1 MKCIA
6 ILEVACLLLVF
17 PAVVRADAVKLVRVV
32 VPPQGGP
39 VMEAVAQVFAR
50 QVGDRC
56 DAKVVFSGEGALRVE
71 LGIDPTVGAE
81 GFRIADGPAVVV
93 RVTGGDARGLLYGVG
108 KFLRASR
115 YDQGGFTPGAWRGT
129 SAPQCPFRAVYAATH
144 FMNYYEAAPADEVQ
158 RYVEDLG
165 LWGAN
170 AFIVHFPTWTFKGF
184 DDPAA
189 RRNLDRIRGLLKAA
203 KAVGLRVG
211 LVQCVN
217 QGFATAPQEIRA
229 AKHRDDLKR
238 RGYFGINCCPSI
250 PAGHD
255 YLMKLYAGLFDEYK
269 DVGLD
274 YLVCWPYDEG
284 GCGCEQCRPWGARA
298 YPQLSKDVAALARA
312 RHPDLKVVL
321 STWVYDTPPEGEW
334 EGLTR
339 FLEKDRDWV
348 DYIMADSHG
357 DFPRYPLE
365 KGVPGGRPLVS
376 FPEIS
381 MWGRSPWGGYGANP
395 LPARYEGLWRQADGK
410 LSGGMPYSEGIYE
423 DINKVIFLQLYWKK
437 DSRAEDAVREYLA
450 FEYSPDVADD
460 LLRAVR
466 LLEETW
472 SKQGPKSEGAW
483 ALVQKAEARLTAQAR
498 SAWRWRILALRAR
511 IDAELAQRQGKM
523 EGPVLKAA
531 FEELTRLYHAE
542 NAHSMPVK
550 PPQVP

>member
-1 MKCIA
+1 
-6 ILEVACLLLVF
+6 
-17 PAVVRADAVKLVRVV
+17 
-32 VPPQGGP
+32 
-39 VMEAVAQVFAR
+39 
-50 QVGDRC
+50 
-56 DAKVVFSGEGALRVE
+56 
-71 LGIDPTVGAE
+71 
-81 GFRIADGPAVVV
+81 
-93 RVTGGDARGLLYGVG
+93 
-108 KFLRASR
+108 
-115 YDQGGFTPGAWRGT
+115 
-129 SAPQCPFRAVYAATH
+129 
-144 FMNYYEAAPADEVQ
+144 
-158 RYVEDLG
+158 
-165 LWGAN
+165 
-170 AFIVHFPTWTFKGF
+170 
-184 DDPAA
+184 
-189 RRNLDRIRGLLKAA
+189 
-203 KAVGLRVG
+203 
-211 LVQCVN
+211 
-217 QGFATAPQEIRA
+217 
-229 AKHRDDLKR
+229 
-238 RGYFGINCCPSI
+238 
-250 PAGHD
+250 
-255 YLMKLYAGLFDEYK
+255 
-269 DVGLD
+269 
-274 YLVCWPYDEG
+274 
-284 GCGCEQCRPWGARA
+284 
-298 YPQLSKDVAALARA
+298 
-312 RHPDLKVVL
+312 LKVVL

-357 DFPRYPLE
+357 DFPRYPLQE
-365 KGVPGGRPLVS
+365 GVPGGRPLVG

-472 SKQGPKSEGAW
+472 SKQGPKSEEAW
-483 ALVQKAEARLTAQAR
+483 ALVQKAEARLTPQAR